1 MDFGRRKNGLMNLRA
16 VAVGG
21 AALLLVMAC
30 TPQWVRVDAATA
42 EARTDSGFIGTLPVG
57 WVRFTNPATKFE
69 SLASRDGVRV
79 QFITMGSRK
88 ISEAFPRLNKPAP
101 KGALSTELA
110 DLELAEQLAALKPLV
125 VKAVESTPISVAG
138 QRAFRLLSEYKT
150 ESGLTMRRVT
160 VAWMSGDDYSYV
172 RFEAPALHY
181 YERDLPEFNKFVQTV
196 RRAGA

>member
-1 MDFGRRKNGLMNLRA
+1 MDFGRRKSGLMNGRA
-16 VAVGG
+16 ASLAC
-21 AALLLVMAC
+21 AALLLVAAC

-42 EARTDSGFIGTLPVG
+42 ESRTESGFVGTLPTG
-57 WVRFTNPATKFE
+57 WVRFSNPNAKFE

-101 KGALSTELA
+101 KGALSTDLA
-110 DLELAEQLAALKPLV
+110 DLELAEQLAMFKPLV
-125 VKAVESTPISVAG
+125 VKAVESLPVSVAG

-181 YERDLPEFNKFVQTV
+181 YERDLPEFNKFVQSV
-196 RRAGA
+196 RRAGS

>member
-1 MDFGRRKNGLMNLRA
+1 MDFGRRKNRLVVMRA
-16 VAVGG
+16 LVAGC
-21 AALLLVMAC
+21 AALLLFTAC
-30 TPQWVRVDAATA
+30 TPQWVRVDVATA
-42 EARTDSGFIGTLPVG
+42 EARTDSGYVGTLPAG
-57 WVRFTNPATKFE
+57 WVRFINPAVKFE

-79 QFITMGSRK
+79 QSIVMGSRK

-125 VKAVESTPISVAG
+125 VKVIESTPISVAG

-172 RFEAPALHY
+172 RFEAPFLNY

-196 RRAGA
+196 RRVGT